1 MVGLSLG
8 QVERRSFDGKGGVVG
23 KSSLGGKK
31 QEDYVTHTTVASA
44 SKEEA
49 EIWSASYF
57 LRGCSTVG
65 RALSK
70 CGFKALNAENQLP
83 AET

>member
-1 MVGLSLG
+1 MGSRWDRLRGGLVMGKEEWWGSRVGR
-8 QVERRSFDGKGGVVG
+8 EKH
-23 KSSLGGKK
+23 
-31 QEDYVTHTTVASA
+31 EDHVTHTTVAYA

-57 LRGCSTVG
+57 LRGSSTVG
-65 RALSK
+65 SASSK

>member
-1 MVGLSLG
+1 MPGAEAG
-8 QVERRSFDGKGGVVG
+8 AGEFGREE
-23 KSSLGGKK
+23 
-31 QEDYVTHTTVASA
+31 QEDHVTHTTVAYA

-57 LRGCSTVG
+57 LRGSSTVG